1 VGIDSVFP
9 RTVFEI
15 GPIAITTTLLTTWL
29 VVAMLS
35 VLAVIVHRRFRVWEP
50 DLWQLTIEYVV
61 EYVEN
66 LIADTVGR
74 ALPDAV
80 SYLTTMICF
89 IALAN
94 LLGVLPLLQAP
105 TSDLNT
111 TMALSLVSLGSTH
124 YYGVRHRGLKAQLLS
139 FFEPVAILLPLNI
152 IGQLSR
158 MFSMALRLFGNVVAG
173 EIIGATMFML
183 LPALAPLPLNM
194 LGMITGLL
202 QALVFTVL
210 TVVFVVDAMRL
221 DD

>member
-1 VGIDSVFP
+1 
-9 RTVFEI
+9 VFEI